1 MSKMEKKNDNNIEC
15 EKLLKRELYKL
26 WYFLIILSLFGFPC
40 TLHTFGIWCANLEL
54 LRQCEC
60 KCALCACAM
69 LENVIYECVTVWMQL
84 HITMFE
90 SKVNLKF
97 LHFDGLIRFFFSS
110 RIQRSCVYRYLS
122 FPKRFNSIRF
132 ISNIHNLYI
141 HGECVCVYAC
151 ACSILR
157 SGQYCPISI
166 RLSKIECN
174 LLVLIFRAIV
184 LLLFPCPFTS
194 RLFIAQKKYM

>member
-1 MSKMEKKNDNNIEC
+1 
-15 EKLLKRELYKL
+15 
-26 WYFLIILSLFGFPC
+26 
-40 TLHTFGIWCANLEL
+40 
-54 LRQCEC
+54 
-60 KCALCACAM
+60 M
-69 LENVIYECVTVWMQL
+69 LENVIYECATVWMQL

-97 LHFDGLIRFFFSS
+97 LHFDGLIRSFFSS
-110 RIQRSCVYRYLS
+110 GFQRSCVYRYLS

-141 HGECVCVYAC
+141 HGECVCVHVHVV
-151 ACSILR
+151 CSILR

-184 LLLFPCPFTS
+184 LLLFPCPFIS
-194 RLFIAQKKYM
+194 RLFIAQRNICSMRTRQGRNLQQKYVVMLFSKKNHFFSTEGISWHSSRGNFMLK